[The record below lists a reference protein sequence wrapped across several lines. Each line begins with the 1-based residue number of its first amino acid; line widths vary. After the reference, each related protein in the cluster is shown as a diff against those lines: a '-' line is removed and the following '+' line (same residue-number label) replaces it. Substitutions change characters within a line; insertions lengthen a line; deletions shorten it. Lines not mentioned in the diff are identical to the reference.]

1 MLSQQTWVEY
11 VVILTYSQRENM
23 LTKFSAE
30 STFYEMFAQLN
41 CFFRGTLKNSVAVW
55 EIIDVFCLQFGLLKL
70 YRGLQ
75 NNFVNRSLAL

>member
-1 MLSQQTWVEY
+1 MLSQQTWGEN

-41 CFFRGTLKNSVAVW
+41 CFFRGTLTNSVAVW
-55 EIIDVFCLQFGLLKL
+55 EITDVFCLHLGLLNL
-70 YRGLQ
+70 
-75 NNFVNRSLAL
+75 